1 MYGYTCP
8 WMQHIFDIFD
18 MVSIWHPSNHTIVDQ
33 QKEFP
38 KPSNFLFFLFFLKST
53 YNVRNSSIQQIFAY
67 SSLRSSLVEMTT
79 RESVHEIIRRE
90 IVTIEV
96 SHFSL
101 FLEENNFENETFAA
115 VFTSQLGLKFWGK
128 EIYSLPHQEGKQTLK
143 PNQIKIKY
151 SNRIKLKSVARINVH
166 CPWKFCKKRLVE
178 YLQENGWK

>member
-1 MYGYTCP
+1 
-8 WMQHIFDIFD
+8 
-18 MVSIWHPSNHTIVDQ
+18 MVSIWLPSNHTIVNQ